1 MGSILARLAA
11 ARLSNTGLLLGA
23 LLFAASLTPSL
34 VPRTYLLQGVLSGL
48 SFAIGYGLGVL
59 GERGWRYLQLPG
71 PPARWA
77 RPLRR
82 VVQALAAGSALVFL
96 WLAAGWQDSVRAALE
111 MGPADGSN
119 PILVGLIAILAF
131 VVLLALARL
140 VEWVARRASARLR
153 RRLPPRLANLLGA
166 AFGLLLF
173 WAVLDGVVIRFALG
187 AADSSLR
194 ELDALMEPEVARPLD
209 PMKTGGPSSLVGW
222 KDLGRRGREF
232 VVTGP
237 SGAQI
242 TGLLGTP
249 AMEPIRV
256 YAGLNSAD
264 SPRERARLAL
274 AELKRVGGFE
284 RSVLVIIVP
293 TGSGFIDP
301 AASDSLEYLHR
312 GDVAS
317 VAVQYSYLFSWLSL
331 LTEPEKGADT
341 AQALFDEI
349 YGHWTTLPREH
360 RPRLYLHGLSLG
372 AQNSQGS
379 VDLLRVVGDPFDGA
393 MWSGPPFQS
402 AMWRRVTAA
411 REPGSPVWLPRFG
424 DGSVVRFTN
433 QHNQLD
439 IPGAHWGPM
448 RIVYVQYASDP
459 ITFIDP
465 ATLWRRPAWLE
476 APRGPDVSPSLRWI
490 PIVTALQL
498 VVDTAVADTLPP
510 GRGHKFSA
518 ANYIDAWTAVTEPP
532 NWSAQDDAR
541 LRAAMAD
548 R

>member
-1 MGSILARLAA
+1 MRSIFAQRV
-11 ARLSNTGLLLGA
+11 RLSNAGLLLGA

-34 VPRTYLLQGVLSGL
+34 IPRTFLLQGVLSGL

-59 GERGWRYLQLPG
+59 AERAGGYLQLPR
-71 PPARWA
+71 PPVRWA
-77 RPLRR
+77 RRLRR
-82 VVQALAAGSALVFL
+82 AAQAAAGLSVLVFL
-96 WLAAGWQDSVRAALE
+96 WLAGGWQNEVRAALA
-111 MGPADGSN
+111 MSPADGAN
-119 PILVGLIAILAF
+119 PVLIGLIALATF
-131 VVLLALARL
+131 ALLLLLARA
-140 VEWVARRASARLR
+140 VEWVMRRASARLR

-173 WAVLDGVVIRFALG
+173 WAVVDGVVLRLALR

-209 PMKTGGPSSLVGW
+209 PMKPGGPGSLVAW

-237 SGAQI
+237 TAAQI
-242 TGLLGTP
+242 TALLGAP
-249 AMEPIRV
+249 AKEPIRV

-264 SPRERARLAL
+264 SPQERARLAL

-284 RSVLVIIVP
+284 RSALVIIVP
-293 TGSGFIDP
+293 TGSGFVDP
-301 AASDSLEYLHR
+301 AASDSLDYLHR

-317 VAVQYSYLFSWLSL
+317 VAVQYSYLVSWLSL
-331 LTEPEKGADT
+331 LTEPEMGADT
-341 AQALFDEI
+341 AQALFDEV
-349 YGHWTTLPREH
+349 YGYWTTLPRAR

-379 VDLLRVVGDPFDGA
+379 VDLLRVVADPFDGA

-433 QHNQLD
+433 QTNQLNE
-439 IPGAHWGPM
+439 PGAHWGPM

-476 APRGPDVSPSLRWI
+476 APRGPDVSRSLRWI

-518 ANYIDAWTAVTEPP
+518 ANYIDAWTAVTAPAG
-532 NWSAQDDAR
+532 WSAQDDAR
-541 LRAAMAD
+541 LRAAMAG